1 MQTIVLE
8 SMKKSNANA
17 AKRKRGIKNHGSQIK
32 TCKVSNSNIMLV
44 EKEDYIT
51 ESLNLIGRKP
61 VQQWQRVKQ
70 LKH

>member
-1 MQTIVLE
+1 
-8 SMKKSNANA
+8 
-17 AKRKRGIKNHGSQIK
+17 
-32 TCKVSNSNIMLV
+32 MLV

-70 LKH
+70 LKHWANKFLKEKKAPNLIQTSF